1 MVSACRGEVVKVF
14 CTTSSLSFDCPC
26 GPIMKQ
32 LQGNTSTAFLL
43 LTLFALWRFSL
54 FCLCYYPPVL
64 FPLPSQGKKVERAG
78 VAVASLGVLSCPITE
93 RSHQLP
99 APSKQGPANGFGW
112 QAYIPIRPP
121 FALSHTSQLF
131 RPYFYANGFLLRENP
146 PPLSS
151 GCYVCWCAGLRRL
164 VECDI
169 RYSRWDGAH
178 RPLSDSSSPCSRSSI
193 KPQPLEAD
201 LSECHSQVV
210 TLSCSSLATAASAA
224 LFHCKALLLSYRDW
238 QNYTWLIS
246 PWSQGATNPDVWF
259 RWRINEPHRSH
270 CADVCVTSGREC
282 SLMAGRLK
290 LCLHGCFQKV
300 NQGQQERF

>member
-1 MVSACRGEVVKVF
+1 MKVF

-26 GPIMKQ
+26 GPIMRQ

-64 FPLPSQGKKVERAG
+64 FPLSFPSPFPRQKKVERAG

-99 APSKQGPANGFGW
+99 APSKQGRANGFGW

-131 RPYFYANGFLLRENP
+131 RPYFYANGLLLRENL

-151 GCYVCWCAGLRRL
+151 GCYVC
-164 VECDI
+164 
-169 RYSRWDGAH
+169 
-178 RPLSDSSSPCSRSSI
+178 
-193 KPQPLEAD
+193 
-201 LSECHSQVV
+201 
-210 TLSCSSLATAASAA
+210 
-224 LFHCKALLLSYRDW
+224 
-238 QNYTWLIS
+238 
-246 PWSQGATNPDVWF
+246 
-259 RWRINEPHRSH
+259 
-270 CADVCVTSGREC
+270 
-282 SLMAGRLK
+282 
-290 LCLHGCFQKV
+290 
-300 NQGQQERF
+300 